1 MLEPVTEGLIVL
13 KGIRVGR
20 LDGKR
25 VIVTGG
31 STGIGAA
38 IVRRFLDEGAK
49 VCVWCRNKD
58 HAIAIK
64 TELPV
69 LSAVVLVDV
78 AEARE
83 VDEAFLRSLSVL
95 GGLDVLICNAGIS
108 VRHDFLDIDRADF
121 DRIMRVNVH
130 GVFYPSQL
138 AARHMMSDEGGAILM
153 TASTSGVVA
162 YRHYSDYNASKAAVL
177 ALMRTMAVELAPKIR
192 VNAVNPGYVLTPM
205 QEAEYTP
212 AMLEQVNGIIPMRRH
227 ARPEEIAGLY
237 VYLASDEAA
246 YASGA
251 VFTLDGAESVGSA
264 AITL

>member
-1 MLEPVTEGLIVL
+1 
-13 KGIRVGR
+13 VGR

-25 VIVTGG
+25 VIITGG

-38 IVRRFLDEGAK
+38 IAGRFLDEGAK

-58 HAIAIK
+58 NAAAIGR
-64 TELPV
+64 ELLS
-69 LSAVVLVDV
+69 LSAVVRADV
-78 AEARE
+78 AEAGE
-83 VDEAFLRSLSVL
+83 VDAAFSSSLSAL

-138 AARHMMSDEGGAILM
+138 AARHMIKGDGGAILM
-153 TASTSGVVA
+153 TASTSGLVG
-162 YRHYSDYNASKAAVL
+162 YRRYADYNASKG
-177 ALMRTMAVELAPKIR
+177 ALIAMMRTMAIELAPKIR
-192 VNAVNPGYVLTPM
+192 VNAVNPGYTMTPM
-205 QEAEYTP
+205 QEAEYSP
-212 AMLEQVNGIIPMRRH
+212 AMLQRVNDIIPLRRH
-227 ARPEEIAGLY
+227 ARPDEIAGLY

-264 AITL
+264 ATIL

>member
-1 MLEPVTEGLIVL
+1 M
-13 KGIRVGR
+13 GR

-25 VIVTGG
+25 TIVTGG

-38 IVRRFLDEGAK
+38 IARRFLDEGAK

-58 HAIAIK
+58 NATAIGL
-64 TELPV
+64 ELPS
-69 LSAVVLVDV
+69 LSAIVRADI
-78 AEARE
+78 AEPAE
-83 VDEAFLRSLSVL
+83 VDDAFHLSITAM

-108 VRHDFLDIDRADF
+108 ARHAFLDIGREEF

-138 AARHMMSDEGGAILM
+138 AARHMMREGGGAILV
-153 TASTSGVVA
+153 TASTSGLVA
-162 YRHYSDYNASKAAVL
+162 YRNYADYNASKGAVL
-177 ALMRTMAVELAPKIR
+177 AMMRTMAIELAPKVR
-192 VNAVNPGYVLTPM
+192 VNAVNPGYTMTPM
-205 QEAEYTP
+205 QEAEYSGD
-212 AMLEQVNGIIPMRRH
+212 MLRQVNSIIPMRRH
-227 ARPEEIAGLY
+227 ARPDEIASLY

-264 AITL
+264 ATTL